1 MAIYENEWIT
11 FKSNG
16 PTNRRVPHKLNGIL
30 PIWMVIYQNEW
41 IMFKLNIIELRVTN
55 WKSMDHSR
63 HHCQIEWLTVEWP
76 TANWILDFTQR
87 AWDSPRSD
95 PVCEDETGSSWWT
108 NCSYNSE
115 LHCWKC
121 WHNLD
126 LICRMN
132 CLGLPYCSCNSSA
145 VTFAGTNSNELI
157 TSINLVPPRLATCA
171 YRLCS
176 SGYNALVNYA
186 GHPVRPRFDMS
197 REQLEYFLCYD
208 LGAQDITNAP
218 SVSKSTVQQRFLE
231 YGISVNL
238 AMSRQTN
245 D

>member
-1 MAIYENEWIT
+1 
-11 FKSNG
+11 
-16 PTNRRVPHKLNGIL
+16 
-30 PIWMVIYQNEW
+30 MVD
-41 IMFKLNIIELRVTN
+41 ELLVQFR
-55 WKSMDHSR
+55 
-63 HHCQIEWLTVEWP
+63 
-76 TANWILDFTQR
+76 TALLE
-87 AWDSPRSD
+87 
-95 PVCEDETGSSWWT
+95 V
-108 NCSYNSE
+108 
-115 LHCWKC
+115 
-121 WHNLD
+121 D

-176 SGYNALVNYA
+176 SGCNALVNYA

-208 LGAQDITNAP
+208 LGVQDIANAP

-231 YGISVNL
+231 YGISVREFGYVTANK
-238 AMSRQTN
+238 
-245 D
+245 

>member
-1 MAIYENEWIT
+1 MC
-11 FKSNG
+11 SV
-16 PTNRRVPHKLNGIL
+16 PVPHTFDLFSFFICWTVSLPYLFPISSVLFCSCFVSIPLESVLRTWFPRTVLKERFQGNSNTQLKQLPFARIQTLNC
-30 PIWMVIYQNEW
+30 W
-41 IMFKLNIIELRVTN
+41 
-55 WKSMDHSR
+55 
-63 HHCQIEWLTVEWP
+63 
-76 TANWILDFTQR
+76 
-87 AWDSPRSD
+87 
-95 PVCEDETGSSWWT
+95 
-108 NCSYNSE
+108 YNSE

-126 LICRMN
+126 LICWMN

-208 LGAQDITNAP
+208 LGVQDIANAP

-231 YGISVNL
+231 YGISVREFGYVTANKWL
-238 AMSRQTN
+238 TGWLSEA